1 MSYLFS
7 SSPSSCDY
15 RTRSTIM
22 SSVDPERD
30 YQPSSPLNSN
40 EPVTFHH
47 SPNSQTEYSSDDGAY
62 RVPSPSTSE
71 GNQQGYYNKYGKWP
85 AVPNGTDVLLQKVL
99 GTLDPEQGT
108 VGHPLLTPI
117 HSGSP
122 WNITRKSLTVNVGP
136 KIRTAGPVND
146 NAAPAAQTMNPT
158 RKIFQPV
165 KPNSVKGSMRLLDCY
180 GVQSAC
186 LSRQ

>member
-62 RVPSPSTSE
+62 RVASPSTSE

-108 VGHPLLTPI
+108 EITYSECGTQNTHGRARKRQRCTSCSDDESNKEDFPARKAKQRQREHEAVGLLRSTI
-117 HSGSP
+117 
-122 WNITRKSLTVNVGP
+122 SLSQQAV
-136 KIRTAGPVND
+136 
-146 NAAPAAQTMNPT
+146 
-158 RKIFQPV
+158 
-165 KPNSVKGSMRLLDCY
+165 RLSQRAIELLAEMD
-180 GVQSAC
+180 
-186 LSRQ
+186 